1 MRHVLQMQLIRFEVL
16 FTITAAHSSPALI
29 LGMCKLS
36 MVVFCQPS
44 HPSLLDTARAP
55 AGDTAQSTATSN
67 ATSTADK
74 LCNLHKGFCLSYL
87 QC

>member
-36 MVVFCQPS
+36 LVVLAKSSVP
-44 HPSLLDTARAP
+44 P
-55 AGDTAQSTATSN
+55 
-67 ATSTADK
+67 
-74 LCNLHKGFCLSYL
+74 
-87 QC
+87 